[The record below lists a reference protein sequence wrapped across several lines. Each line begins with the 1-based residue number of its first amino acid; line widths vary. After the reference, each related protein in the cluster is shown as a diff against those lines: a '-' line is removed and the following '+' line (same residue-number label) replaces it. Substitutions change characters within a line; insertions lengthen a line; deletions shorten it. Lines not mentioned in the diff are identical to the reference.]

1 MLVKKLRQMHSND
14 NCNASNASDKLK
26 IKRPKKE
33 EEERKNCENLWK
45 QN

>member
-1 MLVKKLRQMHSND
+1 MHSNN
-14 NCNASNASDKLK
+14 NCNASNATDKLK
-26 IKRPKKE
+26 IKRPKKEE